1 MPVDSIQRTSNND
14 LAAMVQDLIH
24 KNDIDHLQINNS
36 LGKIAEQQG
45 INTDQIK
52 ENETSLKGNGKEGLN
67 SIMNGMRKTVD
78 RMEKI
83 LWLILSSFVV
93 GIIGAIL
100 TSILI

>member
-1 MPVDSIQRTSNND
+1 MPTDSIQRTSNND

-45 INTDQIK
+45 INTGKIK